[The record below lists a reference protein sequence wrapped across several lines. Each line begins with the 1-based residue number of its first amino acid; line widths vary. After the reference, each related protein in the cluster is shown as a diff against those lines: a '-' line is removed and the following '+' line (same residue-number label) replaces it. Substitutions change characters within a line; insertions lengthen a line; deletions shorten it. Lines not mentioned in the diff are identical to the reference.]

1 MGYENPYVER
11 YDGMEE
17 SKNFGRCW
25 RHLSS
30 EFEGAGGLSR
40 IEILPEMRAGAGFS
54 ASVAS
59 ASVIAQNQ
67 FKKFQHQDEPLSPP
81 PPPASPIIAI
91 IAIDSLL

>member
-17 SKNFGRCW
+17 SEKFGRCW
-25 RHLSS
+25 RRLSS

-59 ASVIAQNQ
+59 AVGHHT
-67 FKKFQHQDEPLSPP
+67 K
-81 PPPASPIIAI
+81 PIQKIPT
-91 IAIDSLL
+91 SR

>member
-17 SKNFGRCW
+17 SEKFGRCW
-25 RHLSS
+25 RRLSS

-54 ASVAS
+54 ACRFGVDHHT
-59 ASVIAQNQ
+59 
-67 FKKFQHQDEPLSPP
+67 K
-81 PPPASPIIAI
+81 PIQKIPT
-91 IAIDSLL
+91 SR

>member
-17 SKNFGRCW
+17 SEKFGRCW
-25 RHLSS
+25 RRLSS

-81 PPPASPIIAI
+81 RRPPQSLPSIACF
-91 IAIDSLL
+91 D